1 GAAVFTSGLDLMSDP
16 LDLASIGG
24 LLQVQVLDGTT
35 VLTEG
40 TVTVYNRAGEVVAY
54 TDTATSGVFSIDGL
68 RGEYKVSYELPG
80 SYALTFVGGTKTAV
94 DPKTALVKVRDKL
107 TTTTA
112 INAVALPKFTVNVK
126 SGNAAY
132 AQPVTVNV
140 FQLDGKAWKIQPD
153 LGGTTFTGSYVF
165 GVTRG
170 ESYRVQV
177 VPDDLNTSSAWVG
190 NANALSIDTATTYAV
205 PATGNAPVLPAVSLL
220 GAVQV
225 TVPLTN
231 SREVALE
238 NVIAHLVVKQGA
250 TEVKFGAE
258 ALGTLEVDAAGTVT
272 FAHVPTSMFPITVT
286 GTSSNSA
293 EVSWTS
299 QAGVPTGNVT
309 SGELKFSEIAIPAV
323 LKGSIKTLDGVA
335 MSGQTVTLVTD
346 EGDEYAST
354 QTDESGNY
362 SFTNLPLGVH
372 LTVSS
377 QPESGYLVVE
387 GEADFTARSG
397 DVLDISFVQH
407 YSVTFAGVV
416 LDAEGNPRADALVNV
431 YRLSGSKLDVEND
444 DVYPVYTDS
453 DGNWTFDGAQ
463 FGAEVG
469 KYAFFADGLD
479 SDFSPAYLGDAD
491 CASSDTLPDPNTS
504 CAVTT
509 PDKAA
514 VITTNKDIQSLE
526 TITLV
531 LGAADKTAPTGV
543 KITKAPL
550 ATTTLTPVWQWAG
563 KDNIDGVALRSEVV
577 IASAAY
583 GKPMSA
589 WSDPIDGTAT
599 SYTIAGVRGTTYC
612 LSVRL
617 VDKSG
622 NTSAFTAPSC
632 TTVAMDD
639 TAMKPAKAA
648 LWSQVAVKGS
658 FLGKVTAAKKNSKS
672 AILNITKA
680 AAGKSLCIYYV
691 TGAKFGAF
699 TVTVNG
705 KKLGKPVKTVGKAG
719 QIKSI
724 CYVTAIKATSK
735 IVITVPK
742 AGNGVQIDG
751 YAITLAK
758 PAAPVPPAASF
769 KNQK

>member
-1 GAAVFTSGLDLMSDP
+1 MADP

-24 LLQVQVLDGTT
+24 SLQVQVLDGAT

-40 TVTVYNRAGEVVAY
+40 VVTVYNRAGEVVAY
-54 TDTATSGVFSIDGL
+54 TDSATGGVFNIDGL

-80 SYALTFVGGTKTAV
+80 SYALTFVGGTKVAA

-107 TTTTA
+107 TTATV

-177 VPDDLNTSSAWVG
+177 VPDDLNTSNAWIG
-190 NANALSIDTATTYAV
+190 NANAVSIDTATTYAV
-205 PATGNAPVLPAVSLL
+205 PLTGNAPVLPSASLVP
-220 GAVQV
+220 AVQV

-231 SREVALE
+231 SRPVALE
-238 NVIAHLVVKQGA
+238 NVVAHLEVTQGG
-250 TEVKFGAE
+250 KFVAFDDE
-258 ALGTLEVDAAGTVT
+258 SLGTLESGSASSVT
-272 FAHVPTSMFPITVT
+272 IARVPTSMFPIRVT

-299 QAGVPTGNVT
+299 QVAPTGNIT
-309 SGELKFSEIAIPAV
+309 SGTLDFSEVAV
-323 LKGSIKTLDGVA
+323 LAVLSGSIKTLDGA
-335 MSGQTVTLVTD
+335 GISGQTVTLVTD

-354 QTDESGNY
+354 QTDDSGNY
-362 SFTNLPLGVH
+362 SFTDLPLGVH
-372 LTVSS
+372 FTVSS
-377 QPESGYLVVE
+377 QPESGFLVAV
-387 GEADFTARSG
+387 GDSDFTGRSG
-397 DVLDISFVQH
+397 DELEINFVQH
-407 YSVTFAGVV
+407 YSVVFGGVV
-416 LDAEGNPRADALVNV
+416 LDAEGNPRANALVNI
-431 YRLSGSKLDVEND
+431 YHLNGSKLDIQND
-444 DVYPVYTDS
+444 DVYSVYTDS
-453 DGNWTFDGAQ
+453 DGNWTFDGSE

-469 KYAFFADGLD
+469 KYTFFADGLD
-479 SDFSPAYLGDAD
+479 SDFSPAYLGNAD
-491 CASSDTLPDPNTS
+491 CTSAETLPDPNTS
-504 CAVTT
+504 CAVST

-514 VITTNKDIQSLE
+514 VVTTSKDVQSLE

-550 ATTTLTPVWQWAG
+550 ATTTVTPVWQWSG
-563 KDNIDGVALRSEVV
+563 NDNIDGSALRSEVV

-583 GKPMSA
+583 GRPMSA
-589 WSDPIDGTAT
+589 WSSPIDGNAT
-599 SYTIAGVRGTTYC
+599 SYSINGVRGTTYC

-622 NTSAFTAPSC
+622 NASAFTAPSC

-639 TAMKPAKAA
+639 TALKPAKAA
-648 LWSQVAVKGS
+648 LWSQMAVKGS
-658 FLGKVTAAKKNSKS
+658 FLGKVTAAKKNSKN
-672 AILNITKA
+672 AVLNITKA

-705 KKLGKPVKTVGKAG
+705 KKLGKPVATAGKAG

-758 PAAPVPPAASF
+758 PAAPVPPAAAF